1 MTSGLNNLNIEN
13 NNDTLYS
20 YQCYL
25 LVAYTKEIH
34 CLKNCH
40 RYHIWTRYFTMA
52 AGSWD
57 DYPAENPVRA
67 AVLNR
72 EIAAVA
78 GMA

>member
-1 MTSGLNNLNIEN
+1 M
-13 NNDTLYS
+13 
-20 YQCYL
+20 
-25 LVAYTKEIH
+25 IH
-34 CLKNCH
+34 CIVISAIYKCISCLYEIKLGLD
-40 RYHIWTRYFTMA
+40 FTMA
-52 AGSWD
+52 AAESGAESDGSWD

>member
-1 MTSGLNNLNIEN
+1 
-13 NNDTLYS
+13 
-20 YQCYL
+20 
-25 LVAYTKEIH
+25 
-34 CLKNCH
+34 
-40 RYHIWTRYFTMA
+40 MA
-52 AGSWD
+52 AAESGAESDGSWD